1 MSRSADLSIL
11 GLYTYDNTIF
21 DLLTLPEGL
30 SKDNLIKNILS
41 RLAELEIIYPNP
53 TVLKDLIGVWSVS
66 CQYSWAKLYATMT
79 ATYNPI
85 DNYDRTETR
94 TLNSQ
99 ETGSSQ
105 AGGADTVTGSAQ
117 NAKAGNI
124 LDKAAGFNT
133 GAQAL
138 VDKNKTETNEND
150 SLTTNGTTT
159 YGRTNAETFTKA
171 DTETIHARGNIGVTT
186 TQQMLTQEREI
197 AAFNIY
203 DIITEDF
210 KQKFC
215 ILVY

>member
-79 ATYNPI
+79 ASYNPI

-99 ETGSSQ
+99 GTGSSQ
-105 AGGADTVTGSAQ
+105 AGGSDTVAGSAQ
-117 NAKAGNI
+117 NNKAGNI
-124 LDKAAGFNT
+124 LDKVAGFNT

-138 VDKNKTETNEND
+138 VDKNKTETSEND

-159 YGRTNAETFTKA
+159 YGRTNSESFTKA

-197 AAFNIY
+197 ADFNIY